1 MSTDYAARLSA
12 FLPTQQDLDA
22 FTASSLTD
30 KLLNTFNRMTTWFRL
45 LHGLR
50 SNDET
55 SVLIAAAH
63 SKVIEIWILVP
74 LGLLH
79 SSYTALRTVVDIC
92 TSYTFYCSHQI
103 EWLAVCEGRA
113 GWESRA
119 NIIEWHVRYT
129 PAFREINRAIGL
141 ADALNQDYQRLSS
154 YVHGI
159 PVTGLPTLKG
169 IERTSI
175 SDPDLD
181 KFLQTAEKVDYDL
194 NLLFLSLFH
203 QDVSSLSAKEF
214 RAITRGIDRKKL
226 AGAGIVLPRV

>member
-1 MSTDYAARLSA
+1 MSTDYTARLGN
-12 FLPTQQDLDA
+12 FLPTQQELEE
-22 FTASSLTD
+22 FTANSVIAG
-30 KLLNTFNRMTTWFRL
+30 LLNVFDRMTTWFRL
-45 LHGLR
+45 VHDLR
-50 SNDET
+50 SDDET

-63 SKVIEIWILVP
+63 SKIIEIWILIP

-79 SSYTALRTVVDIC
+79 SAYTALRAIVDIC

-103 EWLAVCEGRA
+103 EWLTVCEDRA

-119 NIIEWHVRYT
+119 NIIEWHMRYT

-159 PVTGLPTLKG
+159 PVAGLPTLRG

-181 KFLQTAEKVDYDL
+181 KFLQTAGKVDYDL
-194 NLLFLSLFH
+194 NLLFLSVFH
-203 QDVSSLSAKEF
+203 QDSASLSSKDF
-214 RAITRGIDRKKL
+214 RTITRGIDRKKL
-226 AGAGIVLPRV
+226 TGVGIVLPRV